1 MSVVRM
7 SKFELTIFDR
17 AKEDVLRALQDF
29 CIVHINDLSQRKDW
43 LEQGAK
49 RQDTGLLHEDVRQ
62 RLTRIRNAVDGLSA
76 YESKEARRGVPVTI
90 SQKEA
95 RQRLQGFSTDAVLEE
110 AESLFAA
117 VQKAQEDLRESR
129 ERERELQR
137 WHSFTLPLDALHQ
150 TKRVRVRTG
159 TMAKRWADE
168 FVGRIERDLEG
179 AYVERISS
187 DGQNVCLLL
196 IDDRTEP
203 VLEEWLRDYNFI
215 EIILSGPA
223 PQEQIAAEEERQAQ
237 ANECLQQ
244 AQMRL
249 SALADEAGLLLR
261 LAYEKASETGVRVE
275 TEDASLRTEYL
286 TFLQGYVPT
295 EKESAF
301 RTAVAQAIPDG
312 VFDLQME
319 PAALEDEEVPILLE
333 NGPLVQPFESLV
345 EMYSMP
351 RYYEADPTPLLT
363 PWYLL
368 FFGLMIGDVGY
379 GLLLLLATTLGLR
392 FLPMKRS
399 MKDKFRFFQ
408 LLSIPSMIAGLA
420 FGSCLGGVVPI
431 PGLIDPTENNMA
443 MIGLSVA
450 IGIVNIFFGLG
461 IQGFSDI
468 RRGRPLD
475 AVYDVLFWYMALL
488 GAMAFGGARMLGGSE
503 TVATIG
509 LIVMIVGMLGIVLFS
524 ARENKG
530 PTRFTWGLYNLYGI
544 TSYVGDIVS
553 YTRIAALMLAGAFI
567 GYAVNLISGMLAGAG
582 ILGILFAVVVFV
594 VFHLFNLFLSGLSG
608 YVHSMRLIYV
618 EFFGKFYEGGG
629 VPFKKLRSE
638 STYIE
643 IE

>member
-7 SKFELTIFDR
+7 SKFELTVFDR
-17 AKEDVLRALQDF
+17 AKGGVLRALQDF
-29 CIVHINDLSQRKDW
+29 RVVHINDLSKREEW

-49 RQDTGLLHEDVRQ
+49 RQDTAVLHERVRQ
-62 RLTRIRNAVDGLSA
+62 RLARISNAVDELSA
-76 YESKEARRGVPVTI
+76 YESKAARSRVPVTL

-95 RQRLQGFSTDAVLEE
+95 EKQLRGFALDAVLEE
-110 AESLFAA
+110 TESLFKT
-117 VQKAQEDLRESR
+117 VQEAQEELRESR
-129 ERERELQR
+129 EREREMQR
-137 WHSFTLPLDALHQ
+137 WQVLTLPLDALHR

-159 TMAKRWADE
+159 VMAKRWADE
-168 FVGRIERDLEG
+168 FVGRTERELEG
-179 AYVERISS
+179 AYAERISS

-196 IDDRTEP
+196 LDDRTEP
-203 VLEEWLRDYNFI
+203 VLEEWLRDYNFA
-215 EIILSGPA
+215 EVMLSGPA
-223 PQEQIAAEEERQAQ
+223 PSEQIAAEEKIQAQANERQAQ
-237 ANECLQQ
+237 AK
-244 AQMRL
+244 ARL
-249 SALADEAGLLLR
+249 SALADKNGVLLR
-261 LAYEKASETGVRVE
+261 LAYEREAEASVRVE
-275 TEDASLRTEYL
+275 AEDASLRTEYL
-286 TFLQGYVPT
+286 TFLQGYVPA
-295 EKESAF
+295 EDESAF
-301 RTAVAQAIPDG
+301 RAAVAAAIPDG

-319 PAALEDEEVPILLE
+319 PAALEDEDVPILLK
-333 NGPLVQPFESLV
+333 NGPLVQPFENLV

-351 RYYEADPTPLLT
+351 RYYEVDPTPLLA

-379 GLLLLLATTLGLR
+379 GLLLLLATTLSLR
-392 FLPMKRS
+392 FMPMKRA

-408 LLSIPSMIAGLA
+408 LLSIPSTLAGLA
-420 FGSCLGGVVPI
+420 FGSCLGGAVPM
-431 PGLIDPTENNMA
+431 PGLINPTENNMA

-450 IGIVNIFFGLG
+450 IGVINIFFGLG
-461 IQGFSDI
+461 IQGFSAI
-468 RRGRPLD
+468 RRGRPMD

-488 GAMAFGGARMLGGSE
+488 GAMAFGGARMLNGPE
-503 TVATIG
+503 TIATIG

-544 TSYVGDIVS
+544 TSYIGDIVS

-567 GYAVNLISGMLAGAG
+567 GYAVNLISGMLVGAG

-629 VPFKKLRSE
+629 VPFKKLRPE
-638 STYIE
+638 SKYIE